1 MNQTLPVTHI
11 HPALM
16 FEILGL
22 GSKPPE
28 NFKIRWNL
36 VMKWAAWRNRGAVE
50 L

>member
-16 FEILGL
+16 FEILGFD
-22 GSKPPE
+22 SKPPE
-28 NFKIRWNL
+28 NFKIRWSL
-36 VMKWAAWRNRGAVE
+36 VVKWAAWVSRGDVE